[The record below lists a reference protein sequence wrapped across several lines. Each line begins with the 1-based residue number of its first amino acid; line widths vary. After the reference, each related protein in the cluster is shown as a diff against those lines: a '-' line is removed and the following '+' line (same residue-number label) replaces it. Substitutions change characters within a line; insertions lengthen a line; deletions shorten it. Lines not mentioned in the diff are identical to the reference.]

1 MNRTASREGKAGL
14 SSSRW
19 TRMAM
24 QALAIV
30 IAAAGAAAHDRV
42 DQTRWHIE
50 QGVDAPSYA
59 VIEPMAADVNIDTVV
74 LGCEQTGR
82 GTVLQL
88 QLYLSDAGRLAPI
101 GVPASDLT
109 DEPRAGISIDGD
121 DYSMTV
127 MFAEDHVVLA
137 DELDG
142 ALPGLSARLI
152 DAMRAGETMVLRFR
166 LLASRRDSYAGFDS
180 GATVDLEAAGAG
192 QALDALRH
200 CVGGGLT
207 IGSSRTFERLQ
218 KSGSPIVDPV

>member
-1 MNRTASREGKAGL
+1 M
-14 SSSRW
+14 
-19 TRMAM
+19 M
-24 QALAIV
+24 QAATFV
-30 IAAAGAAAHDRV
+30 VAAAVASAHDRI
-42 DQTRWHIE
+42 DQTRWQIE

-59 VIEPMAADVNIDTVV
+59 AIEPMATDVNIDTVV

-101 GVPASDLT
+101 GVLASDLA
-109 DEPRAGISIDGD
+109 DEPRAGISIDGR

-142 ALPGLSARLI
+142 GLPGLSARLI
-152 DAMRAGETMVLRFR
+152 DAMRAGETMVLRFK
-166 LLASRRDSYAGFDS
+166 LLASRRDSSAGFDS
-180 GATVDLEAAGAG
+180 GATVDLEEAGAR

-200 CVGGGLT
+200 CVGGGAT
-207 IGSSRTFERLQ
+207 IGSSRTFERVQ
-218 KSGSPIVDPV
+218 KSGGRIVDPV